1 MTLGHKEEKDEGG
14 QEESKEGKDEEEE
27 EEEEEQGQNK
37 LPVVTG
43 SFPAAGEVCKFTIFV
58 YRRWL
63 PRTFVESRWFTAT
76 SKRHYRRGALP
87 RGALPLSLSTELCT
101 SVPVTETIPK

>member
-1 MTLGHKEEKDEGG
+1 MTLGHKEEKDEEE
-14 QEESKEGKDEEEE
+14 QEESKEGKDEEDEE
-27 EEEEEQGQNK
+27 EEEEEEEEDD
-37 LPVVTG
+37 VVTA
-43 SFPAAGEVCKFTIFV
+43 SFPAAGKVCKFTIFV